1 MGKVYKRKRR
11 SCAMC
16 KPHKVGWEP
25 KRKDKERELCRE
37 HEQEMREARQRDA

>member
-16 KPHKVGWEP
+16 KPHKMGWDP
-25 KRKDKERELCRE
+25 KQSSKQRELDKVHRE
-37 HEQEMREARQRDA
+37 EMRNE

>member
-11 SCAMC
+11 SCAVC

-25 KRKDKERELCRE
+25 KRTGKQEERLKADED
-37 HEQEMREARQRDA
+37 EMREATK

>member
-16 KPHKVGWEP
+16 KPHKMGGEN
-25 KRKDKERELCRE
+25 KRTDKQEERRKADDE
-37 HEQEMREARQRDA
+37 EMREATR

>member
-16 KPHKVGWEP
+16 KPHKMGWSP
-25 KRKDKERELCRE
+25 KRTNKEVARCKA
-37 HEQEMREARQRDA
+37 HEDEMREAR